1 MKKLLSNSKNIVWAD
16 NEKKVLDYSEF
27 MRLDKHPTELGA
39 ESFAKYLIETYSEK
53 FGIKI

>member
-1 MKKLLSNSKNIVWAD
+1 MVDKKNIVWAD